1 MRSDISK
8 KRRYKKNTHC
18 GSSLIGLKK
27 ARFSFVEETTQ
38 PVFEKEQRDSPSF
51 CFFLLLILQ
60 ETTYF

>member
-1 MRSDISK
+1 MVQKKALAK
-8 KRRYKKNTHC
+8 KRYTL
-18 GSSLIGLKK
+18 GSSLNGLKK
-27 ARFSFVEETTQ
+27 ALFSVIEETTQ

>member
-1 MRSDISK
+1 MVQKKALAK
-8 KRRYKKNTHC
+8 KRYTL

-27 ARFSFVEETTQ
+27 ALFSVIEETTQ